1 MPYLPHTQSERKEML
16 RAAGVKKIEELFP
29 GIPEARRFPKL
40 KLPDPVSEPEVLAEL
55 RYLAEGNTQAQ
66 ATACFLGAGA
76 YHHFIPAAI
85 DHLLLRGEFYTAY
98 TPYQPE
104 ISQGTL
110 QSIFE
115 FQTLIAALTGMEV
128 ANASHYDGATA
139 AAEAVILALQ
149 QVRGRRRVVLSPVLH
164 PQYRQTI
171 RTYLQG
177 AGVRFAGDETPETI
191 SAFQARSPARHLAT
205 SIDQTTAVVLVQY
218 PSFVGEVEDLT
229 PLAEIAHTAGALL
242 AVVANPT
249 ALGLFKSPGEMGA
262 DIVVGEGQPL
272 GIPLSCGGPHLG
284 FFATRRSFVHKMSG
298 RLAGETVDARGRR
311 GYALTLAAREQHIKR
326 ERASSNIC
334 TNQALMALAATIYLS
349 LMGKRGLRQVAELCF
364 HRANYAAE
372 KLGRISSFQV
382 VSRFPFFHE
391 FILRCPKSVAEINR
405 HLLDRWEIIGG
416 YDLGQDYPC
425 LANHMLLAFTELTS
439 RGQID
444 TLAEALAEESL

>member
-1 MPYLPHTQSERKEML
+1 
-16 RAAGVKKIEELFP
+16 
-29 GIPEARRFPKL
+29 
-40 KLPDPVSEPEVLAEL
+40 VSEPEVLAEL